1 MTAALRPVAALAM
14 DAELPDRL
22 FTPALW
28 RRLGEDVRLTPGLV
42 LNEFDSTPARAA
54 LAQAEILITGWGSP
68 RITAEVLDA
77 APNLRVVVHTGG
89 SVKGHVSPE
98 CWERGILVSSAAAA
112 NALPVAEYAL
122 AWILLAAKG
131 ARRLENVYRTRR
143 AVVDRITEFPHV
155 GAYRRRVGIVGASRI
170 GRRVIELLRP
180 FDLTVTLF
188 DPYVQQAEAAALGVT
203 LATLPELLATS
214 DIVSLHA
221 PALQSTE
228 HMIDAAGLARMP
240 DEATLI
246 NTARGSLID
255 QDALVAELLT
265 GRIDAVIDTT
275 EPEVLPPDSPLYTL
289 PNVVLTPHIAGAQG
303 NELHRLGESA
313 ADEVHRY
320 VTGRPLAHPVVVHD
334 LARIA

>member
-1 MTAALRPVAALAM
+1 MTARNRPVAVLAM
-14 DAELPDRL
+14 TADLPDLL
-22 FTPALW
+22 FTPALR
-28 RRLGEDVRLTPGLV
+28 RRLAEDVELGPGPV
-42 LNEFDSTPARAA
+42 LQEFDSAPARAA
-54 LAQAEILITGWGSP
+54 LARAEVLITGWGSP

-77 APNLRVVVHTGG
+77 APALRAVVHTGG
-89 SVKGHVSPE
+89 SVKGHVSRE
-98 CWERGILVSSAAAA
+98 CWERGILVSSSAAA

-131 ARRLENVYRTRR
+131 ARRLEHTYRTRR
-143 AVVDRITEFPHV
+143 AAVDRNAEFPHV
-155 GAYRRRVGIVGASRI
+155 GAYRRSVGIIGASRI

-180 FDLTVTLF
+180 FDLEVSLF
-188 DPYVQQAEAAALGVT
+188 DPYVTAAEAAALGVAS
-203 LATLPELLATS
+203 ATLPDLLTGS

-221 PALQSTE
+221 PALHSTR

-240 DEATLI
+240 DGATLI
-246 NTARGSLID
+246 NTARGSLVD
-255 QDALVAELLT
+255 QEALVAELLT

-275 EPEVLPPDSPLYTL
+275 EPEVPPPDSPLYTL

-303 NELHRLGESA
+303 NELLRLGESA

-320 VTGRPLAHPVVVHD
+320 VTGLPLAHPVVVHD